1 LVSGARPILRLVR
14 DDDPPRPLSVTQDIS
29 SDDLDPEAQLQA
41 MRNEVA
47 VLNVELAALQQQ
59 EHDRRDHFHQI
70 DEELRLAARLQQD
83 FLPKS
88 LPSVGRVDFHA
99 LFRPAGYVS
108 GDFYD
113 VIRLDENHVGFYIA
127 DAVGH
132 GVPAALLTMFIK
144 HALCTKVI
152 AGDSYRLLQPAETLS
167 RLNQKLIEQGL
178 SAATFATAVYGTI
191 NVHTLSGTFAR
202 AGHPHPLLLRAGG
215 EIESLETEGG
225 LLGIFAG
232 ETFQERSFT
241 LATGDKLLL
250 CTDGADVALG
260 DEEVNVATG
269 MQRWQDAVNATRRLP
284 AAALVQYFA
293 AQLDAARGTADAKD
307 DLTMLVLEA
316 KR

>member
-1 LVSGARPILRLVR
+1 VNGATSILRLVR
-14 DDDPPRPLSVTQDIS
+14 DDDPPRLLSVSRDLAS
-29 SDDLDPEAQLQA
+29 EDLDPEAQLQA

-47 VLNVELAALQQQ
+47 VLNVELAAMRQQ
-59 EHDRRDHFHQI
+59 EHDRRDHLHQI

-88 LPSVGRVDFHA
+88 LPRVGRVTFHA

-144 HALCTKVI
+144 HTLCTKVI
-152 AGDSYRLLQPAETLS
+152 AGDSYRLLSPAETLE
-167 RLNQKLIEQGL
+167 RLNQKLLEQGL
-178 SAATFATAVYGTI
+178 SAATFATAVYGTLNI
-191 NVHTLSGTFAR
+191 HTLSGTFAR
-202 AGHPHPLLLRAGG
+202 AGHPHPLLIRANG
-215 EIESLETEGG
+215 SLEPLEVDGG
-225 LLGIFAG
+225 LLGVFSGEQFA
-232 ETFQERSFT
+232 ERSFT
-241 LATGDKLLL
+241 LEPGDKLML

-260 DEEVNVATG
+260 DGQMSVAQG
-269 MQRWQDAVNATRRLP
+269 MQRWQQAVDETRRFP
-284 AAALVQYFA
+284 AERLVERFA
-293 AQLDAARGTADAKD
+293 QLLDAAGQTTDAKD